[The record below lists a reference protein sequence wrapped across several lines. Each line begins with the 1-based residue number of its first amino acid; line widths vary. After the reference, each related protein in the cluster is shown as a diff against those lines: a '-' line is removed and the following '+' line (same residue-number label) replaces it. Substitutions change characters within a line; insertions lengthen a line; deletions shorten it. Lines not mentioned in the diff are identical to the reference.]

1 VYQALQTVWKPAVEI
16 GIIFTILYMALR
28 FMQGTRGAGILKGLA
43 MLLVIV
49 FLALYYVSQRFHLE
63 HINFLLNRF
72 LQAAVFALIIIF
84 QPELRRGLVRLG
96 QVPVFGRFM
105 RGEFDIIEEIEKAV
119 TRLSK
124 NRVGALIAIERS
136 VGLGSY
142 AEGGVTIDAD
152 VRCELLDSIFYPGSS
167 LHDGAVII
175 QGNRIVAAGCLLPL
189 SENPSLGLGTRHRAG
204 VGLSEETDAIS
215 VIVSEETG
223 KVSLAV
229 GGEIQRGI
237 DFPKLSKLLREY
249 YLERE
254 AKDLLAK

>member
-1 VYQALQTVWKPAVEI
+1 MFENLQSLLKPAVEI
-16 GIIFTILYMALR
+16 GIIFTILYTALR

-43 MLLVIV
+43 MILVIV
-49 FLALYYVSQRFHLE
+49 FLALYYVSQRFELE
-63 HINFLLNRF
+63 RINFLLDKF

-96 QVPVFGRFM
+96 QTPFFGRFM
-105 RGEFDIIEEIEKAV
+105 RSEFDMIDEIEKAV

-136 VGLGSY
+136 VGLTSY
-142 AEGGVTIDAD
+142 AEGGVKIDAD
-152 VRCELLDSIFYPGSS
+152 VKSELLDSIFYPGSS
-167 LHDGAVII
+167 LHDGAVIV
-175 QGNRIVAAGCLLPL
+175 QGSRITAAGCLLPL

-204 VGLSEETDAIS
+204 VGLTEETDAIA

-223 KVSLAV
+223 KVSLSV

-237 DFPKLSKLLREY
+237 DLPKLSKLLRQY
-249 YLERE
+249 YVERE
-254 AKDLLAK
+254 SRELIAK

>member
-1 VYQALQTVWKPAVEI
+1 MFENLQSLLKPAVEI
-16 GIIFTILYMALR
+16 GIIFTILYTALR

-43 MLLVIV
+43 MILVIV
-49 FLALYYVSQRFHLE
+49 FLALYYVSQRFELE
-63 HINFLLNRF
+63 RINFLLDKF

-96 QVPVFGRFM
+96 QTPFFGRFM
-105 RGEFDIIEEIEKAV
+105 RSEFDMIDEIEKAV

-136 VGLGSY
+136 VGLTSY
-142 AEGGVTIDAD
+142 AEGGVKIDAD
-152 VRCELLDSIFYPGSS
+152 VKSELLDSIFYPGSS
-167 LHDGAVII
+167 LHDGAVIV
-175 QGNRIVAAGCLLPL
+175 QGSRITAAGCLLPL

-204 VGLSEETDAIS
+204 VGLTEETDAIA

-223 KVSLAV
+223 KVSLSV

-237 DFPKLSKLLREY
+237 DLPKLSKLLRQY
-249 YLERE
+249 YVERE
-254 AKDLLAK
+254 SRELTAK

>member
-1 VYQALQTVWKPAVEI
+1 MFENLQSLLKPTVEI
-16 GIIFTILYMALR
+16 GIIFTILYTALR

-43 MLLVIV
+43 MILVIV
-49 FLALYYVSQRFHLE
+49 FLALYYVSQRFELE
-63 HINFLLNRF
+63 RINFLLDKF

-96 QVPVFGRFM
+96 QTPLFGRFM
-105 RGEFDIIEEIEKAV
+105 RSEFDMIDEIEKAI

-136 VGLGSY
+136 VGLTSY
-142 AEGGVTIDAD
+142 AEGGVKIDAD
-152 VRCELLDSIFYPGSS
+152 VKSELLDSIFYPGSS
-167 LHDGAVII
+167 LHDGAVIV
-175 QGNRIVAAGCLLPL
+175 QGSRITAAGCLLPL

-204 VGLSEETDAIS
+204 VGLTEETDAIA

-223 KVSLAV
+223 KVSLSV

-237 DFPKLSKLLREY
+237 DLPKLSKLLRQY
-249 YLERE
+249 YVERE
-254 AKDLLAK
+254 SRELMAK

>member
-1 VYQALQTVWKPAVEI
+1 MYQTLLSLWKPAVEI

-49 FLALYYVSQRFHLE
+49 FLALYYVSQRFYLE
-63 HINFLLNRF
+63 RINFLLSKF
-72 LQAAVFALIIIF
+72 LEAAVFALIIIF

-96 QVPVFGRFM
+96 QAPLFGRFV
-105 RGEFDIIEEIEKAV
+105 RGEIDIITEIEKAI
-119 TRLSK
+119 TRMAK

-136 VGLGSY
+136 VGLGTY
-142 AEGGVTIDAD
+142 ADGGVKIDAD
-152 VRCELLDSIFYPGSS
+152 VRSELLDSIFYPGSS

-175 QGNRIVAAGCLLPL
+175 QGGRVSAAACLLPL

-204 VGLSEETDAIS
+204 VGLTEETDAVA
-215 VIVSEETG
+215 VIVSEESG
-223 KVSLAV
+223 KVSIATD
-229 GGEIQRGI
+229 GKIERGI
-237 DFPKLSKLLREY
+237 DLPKLSRMLREY

-254 AKDLLAK
+254 TRELVGK

>member
-1 VYQALQTVWKPAVEI
+1 LYYDVEYLWKPAVEI
-16 GIIFTILYMALR
+16 GIIFTILYTALR

-49 FLALYYVSQRFHLE
+49 FLALYYVSQRFALE
-63 HINFLLNRF
+63 RINFLLSKF
-72 LQAAVFALIIIF
+72 LEAAIFALIIIF

-96 QVPVFGRFM
+96 QAPLFGRFV
-105 RGEFDIIEEIEKAV
+105 RGEFDMIDEIEKAI

-124 NRVGALIAIERS
+124 NRVGALIAIERN

-142 AEGGVTIDAD
+142 AEGGVKIDAD
-152 VRCELLDSIFYPGSS
+152 IRSELLDSIFYPGSS

-175 QGNRIVAAGCLLPL
+175 QGGRIVAAGCLLPL

-204 VGLSEETDAIS
+204 VGLTEETDAIAI
-215 VIVSEETG
+215 VVSEETG
-223 KVSLAV
+223 RVSIAV
-229 GGEIQRGI
+229 GGEIKRGI
-237 DFPKLSKLLREY
+237 DFPKLSKMLREY

-254 AKDLLAK
+254 TRELAAK